1 MSSQVLAKPSGSLH
15 RLSLRLHVALHRP
28 TLDAE
33 LARGADPVSDEA
45 LALRAERL
53 GEPSTREAL
62 ADTLQNLLDAA
73 EEPPNTWH
81 QGDPRPPLQ
90 RETVL
95 AARGVLLALREALNR
110 PGRVP
115 PRAVALAHTVG
126 VGLGKPRLRGRLRD
140 QRGRVRSDRPPA
152 AERRPLQAR
161 RGDARTLNGHI
172 RPGGPMKA
180 TWSNSLRRQANCCQR
195 CAGLARSFR
204 REGS

>member
-115 PRAVALAHTVG
+115 PRAVALATQLAWDSASPVY
-126 VGLGKPRLRGRLRD
+126 
-140 QRGRVRSDRPPA
+140 A
-152 AERRPLQAR
+152 AASETSVAEF
-161 RGDARTLNGHI
+161 ARTVLQLLNEDHSKRDAATRGH
-172 RPGGPMKA
+172 
-180 TWSNSLRRQANCCQR
+180 
-195 CAGLARSFR
+195 
-204 REGS
+204 